1 MLLMIMSTD
10 FNTILGDLKYSLK
23 LAWNKALSYF
33 LANMGMLF
41 LIAILLGIVAIPILI
56 TAFWVIGPHNFA
68 AMGAAMETWAQA
80 NPLLLGGIG
89 LLILIPIITLFFMVV
104 GSIYGMSKELVETG
118 DTRAELAFSYF
129 KNKFLTFA
137 SAGVL
142 LTIIILVPPIAVW
155 GATSILSGYVIG
167 YAARV
172 TLSIFTFAWVFITVG
187 LCAMVL
193 PAVVNGKGVQEAFKE
208 SFNLAINRFDRVFGL
223 LCAVILLF
231 VAMFSPIIIGGVAVM
246 LAPDLALFAF
256 NPFSPVF
263 GGMIAVMIWTVVSAF
278 LWLLLLL
285 PMTIIAFVKVY
296 ADLTGGQ
303 VAAPSVPDMPIV

>member
-1 MLLMIMSTD
+1 MSTD

-41 LIAILLGIVAIPILI
+41 MIAIILGIVAIPILV
-56 TAFWVIGPHNFA
+56 TAVWAIGPHNFA
-68 AMGAAMETWAQA
+68 AMGVAMSTWAEA
-80 NPLLLGGIG
+80 NPWLVGGLAMVFI
-89 LLILIPIITLFFMVV
+89 IPFVALFLTVI

-118 DTRAELAFSYF
+118 DTRAEYAFTYF
-129 KNKFLTFA
+129 RRKFLTFA
-137 SAGVL
+137 STGVL
-142 LTIIILVPPIAVW
+142 LTIIIILPPLAIW

-172 TLSIFTFAWVFITVG
+172 ALSIFTFVWVFITVG
-187 LCAMVL
+187 LCAMVF
-193 PAVVNGKGVQEAFKE
+193 PAIVNGKGVQEAFKE

-223 LCAVILLF
+223 LSAVVLLAAAMFGPLLVGAIVILVSPGITLS
-231 VAMFSPIIIGGVAVM
+231 MF
-246 LAPDLALFAF
+246 APFHPLFA
-256 NPFSPVF
+256 
-263 GGMIAVMIWTVVSAF
+263 GVMVWTVLSVI
-278 LWLLLLL
+278 LWLFLLL
-285 PMTIIAFVKVY
+285 PMTIISFVKVY

>member
-41 LIAILLGIVAIPILI
+41 VIAIILGIVAIPILI
-56 TAFWVIGPHNFA
+56 TAVWVIGPHNFA
-68 AMGAAMETWAQA
+68 AMGAAMSTWAQA
-80 NPLLLGGIG
+80 NPWLVGGIG
-89 LLILIPIITLFFMVV
+89 MLFIIPFITLFFMVV
-104 GSIYGMSKELVETG
+104 GSIYGMSKKLVETG
-118 DTRAELAFSYF
+118 DTRAEYAFTYF
-129 KNKFLTFA
+129 RHKFIPFA
-137 SAGVL
+137 STGVL
-142 LTIIILVPPIAVW
+142 LTIIIVLPPLAVW

-167 YAARV
+167 YAARIA
-172 TLSIFTFAWVFITVG
+172 LSIFTFAWVFVTVG

-223 LCAVILLF
+223 LCAVFLLAA
-231 VAMFSPIIIGGVAVM
+231 AMFSPLLVGAIVM
-246 LAPDLALFAF
+246 LVSPGVTMSFLLPVHPLFAGF
-256 NPFSPVF
+256 MV
-263 GGMIAVMIWTVVSAF
+263 WTVVSLF

>member
-1 MLLMIMSTD
+1 MSTTD

-33 LANMGMLF
+33 LANMGMLL
-41 LIAILLGIVAIPILI
+41 LIAIILGIVAIPILV
-56 TAFWVIGPHNFA
+56 AAVWVIGPHNFA
-68 AMGAAMETWAQA
+68 ALGVAMSTWATA
-80 NPLLLGGIG
+80 NPWVVGGIG
-89 LLILIPIITLFFMVV
+89 LLILVPFITLFFMVI

-118 DTRAELAFSYF
+118 DTRAELAFTYF
-129 KNKFLTFA
+129 RHKFISFA

-142 LTIIILVPPIAVW
+142 LTLIIIVPPIAVW

-172 TLSIFTFAWVFITVG
+172 ALSVFTFAWVFVTVG

-223 LCAVILLF
+223 LCAVLLLF
-231 VAMFSPIIIGGVAVM
+231 IAMFSPIIISGVVVM
-246 LAPDLALFAF
+246 LAPGINLFTF
-256 NPFSPVF
+256 VPYSPYF
-263 GGMIAVMIWTVVSAF
+263 GGMVAVLVWTVVSAF
-278 LWLLLLL
+278 LWLLVLL
-285 PMTIIAFVKVY
+285 PMTIISFVKVY
-296 ADLTGGQ
+296 AELTGGQ
-303 VAAPSVPDMPIV
+303 VAAPSTPDMPIV